1 MALRLLLNGKERVVE
16 ELGSPAK
23 MVAVVAA
30 LGLRGDRIAAEL
42 NGELAP
48 RAGWAEQAVQDGDK
62 LEIVHFVGG
71 GAA

>member
-1 MALRLLLNGKERVVE
+1 MALRLRLNGKDRVVE
-16 ELGSPAK
+16 ELSSPAR
-23 MVAVVAA
+23 MAEVVAA

-48 RAGWAEQAVQDGDK
+48 RAGWAEQQVVDDDK